1 MNHIKTFVFSSLA
14 MIQGQERLQAENNS
28 TQKSHG
34 EVAAHL
40 LIGHQ
45 TPVSGITSKL
55 INKTFWFFYFQ
66 HIID

>member
-45 TPVSGITSKL
+45 TPVSGITSIPL
-55 INKTFWFFYFQ
+55 IKHSGFFIFN
-66 HIID
+66 I

>member
-1 MNHIKTFVFSSLA
+1 MNPKRFRLFVLA

-40 LIGHQ
+40 LIGPQ
-45 TPVSGITSKL
+45 TPVSGITCKL
-55 INKTFWFFYFQ
+55 MN
-66 HIID
+66 